1 MSWWSLS
8 PKHVGMDS
16 HGAKQTQVKAKRAHA
31 NIQQG
36 SLQYQLNT
44 GQRPKLPGV
53 RCVNLQVYVKSS
65 SLERESPS
73 TLSAGPSFCSC
84 NPGRLHQPYLSIQ
97 RPRLPRDTPSLAL
110 LSRVLVLSPT
120 AWRDGTSLNPAGSHP
135 SSSCCIESLCSPSNQ
150 KASVLWGV
158 LPPGKSCQQVIFNNA
173 PCRLNKRGRKPPA
186 SKAFREGNAQ
196 QSCSQIPWHPQMR
209 RGMG

>member
-1 MSWWSLS
+1 
-8 PKHVGMDS
+8 MDS

-97 RPRLPRDTPSLAL
+97 RPRLPRDTPKFGPSEQSISAIANSVEGRHKFKPSWQPPVFILLHRIAVQPVQPKGISLVGCPT
-110 LSRVLVLSPT
+110 SRQEL
-120 AWRDGTSLNPAGSHP
+120 PAGYFQQ
-135 SSSCCIESLCSPSNQ
+135 CSLQ
-150 KASVLWGV
+150 AE
-158 LPPGKSCQQVIFNNA
+158 Q
-173 PCRLNKRGRKPPA
+173 
-186 SKAFREGNAQ
+186 EG
-196 QSCSQIPWHPQMR
+196 
-209 RGMG
+209 